1 MEFPLIQRRGCGT
14 PAKLPSSR
22 IEHTNKPSQYPHQ
35 NFFLFIDAT
44 SLISDNARKAK
55 VEVLESLFE

>member
-1 MEFPLIQRRGCGT
+1 MEFPLIQRRGCGA
-14 PAKLPSSR
+14 PAKLPTQR
-22 IEHTNKPSQYPHQ
+22 IEHTTKPSQYPRR

-44 SLISDNARKAK
+44 SLNSENTRKAK